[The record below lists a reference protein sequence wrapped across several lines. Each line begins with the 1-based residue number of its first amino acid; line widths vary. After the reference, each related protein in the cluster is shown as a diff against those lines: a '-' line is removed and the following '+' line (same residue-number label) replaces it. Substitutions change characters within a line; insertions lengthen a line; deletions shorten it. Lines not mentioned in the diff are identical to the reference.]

1 MVYETSFK
9 LKHTLKLKNTVNL
22 HNDEIH
28 TRDSLNIFLV
38 YLMKVDDFFYL
49 TNLSHYINDF

>member
-28 TRDSLNIFLV
+28 TSYSLNIYLV
-38 YLMKVDDFFYL
+38 YLINDDDFFL
-49 TNLSHYINDF
+49 FN